1 MALDGLSALR
11 AQGTLDIGRA
21 VQDLA
26 SVAAYLQNA
35 NVQCQYESWA
45 GLGSALYQAGRDLY
59 KAEEHLGYTYGG
71 ATSFKTA
78 WDNALDLIDDN
89 WPEGGGG
96 VDMDQILTAMVSA
109 SFEQL
114 TSFMGITQAYK
125 TAVWDAP
132 FNEEYYAALA
142 RGFKTWGA

>member
-1 MALDGLSALR
+1 MALPFLPGLLGDISNNLSEMDYYLAYFAARLDQAGVSGQGGDVVALGGALR
-11 AQGTLDIGRA
+11 TASSILLDFKDYF
-21 VQDLA
+21 QD
-26 SVAAYLQNA
+26 
-35 NVQCQYESWA
+35 
-45 GLGSALYQAGRDLY
+45 
-59 KAEEHLGYTYGG
+59 H
-71 ATSFKTA
+71 
-78 WDNALDLIDDN
+78 
-89 WPEGGGG
+89 EGGDYNFCRN
-96 VDMDQILTAMVSA
+96 VRMSIYYINKYATMYSAEITMDAILTSMTAA